1 MEKAFFNFCYIVG
14 MISFTLTGFWNCYKQ
29 RLFHIAP
36 LCTIFSAFGGGMFFR
51 DIILLRT
58 IPSAIAEKTELL
70 MVLCFVVW
78 LMHFYLHHEHI
89 FSRVMQLRLVQTILD
104 IADAL
109 GSGAFISIGYLKAL
123 QYNLPIPLCVVSGI
137 VTTFGGGILAALA
150 RGVSLKTVLTSS
162 VGYRVVVI
170 ANALFFCRLQHLGV
184 PESTAKCIIISST
197 VFLCIG
203 KSLVYII
210 FSGCHFNELP
220 AYHISLMD
228 NLHLKSVVILFC
240 VICNAQHYS
249 VIDKNIMKQFYR
261 GQAKNAV
268 DIHISIKLLIY
279 RPTVFCDC

>member
-1 MEKAFFNFCYIVG
+1 MEIVFFNFCYIAG

-29 RLFHIAP
+29 RLFHLAP

-58 IPSAIAEKTELL
+58 IPSAIAEKTELI

-78 LMHFYLHHEHI
+78 LIHFYLHYEHI
-89 FSRVMQLRLVQTILD
+89 FSTMMQLRIVQAILD

-123 QYNLPIPLCVVSGI
+123 QYNLPIPLCVVSGV

-150 RGVSLKTVLTSS
+150 RGASLKTVLTSS

-170 ANALFFCRLQHLGV
+170 VNALFFCKLQYLGV
-184 PESTAKCIIISST
+184 PERTAKCIIIIST
-197 VFLCIG
+197 VFLCVG
-203 KSLVYII
+203 KSLVFVI
-210 FSGCHFNELP
+210 FSGRHFKELP

-240 VICNAQHYS
+240 IACIAQHYTI
-249 VIDKNIMKQFYR
+249 IDKNIMKQYYR
-261 GQAKNAV
+261 GQAKNAA

-279 RPTVFCDC
+279 RPTAFCDC